1 VISEKVSLT
10 GGWNAHERL
19 TAHTT
24 YTNLCAVRTT
34 VILDDAL
41 FQEAT
46 KVVLAQWLSKNE
58 LPPRRWKTLVIEEGL
73 QAVLRDPDIGRRP
86 TADRV
91 NKPKN
96 LTIIVDEA
104 LLRRAERLVAK
115 ELGGDRE
122 RTRMAGAV
130 INHGLRAL
138 LRQGASRRLATLDGV
153 ELEPD
158 SAARRARAG

>member
-1 VISEKVSLT
+1 
-10 GGWNAHERL
+10 
-19 TAHTT
+19 
-24 YTNLCAVRTT
+24 VRTT
-34 VILDDAL
+34 VVLDDAL

-73 QAVLRDPDIGRRP
+73 QAVLRDPNIGRRP
-86 TADRV
+86 TGGRAS
-91 NKPKN
+91 KPKN

-115 ELGGDRE
+115 QLGGDRE

-138 LRQGASRRLATLDGV
+138 LRQGASSRLATLDGV
-153 ELEPD
+153 EIEPER
-158 SAARRARAG
+158 AARRARTG

>member
-1 VISEKVSLT
+1 MTSEKVSLT

-24 YTNLCAVRTT
+24 YTTLCAVRTT

-46 KVVLAQWLSKNE
+46 KDRPRGVAVQERAA
-58 LPPRRWKTLVIEEGL
+58 PRRWKTLVIEEGL
-73 QAVLRDPDIGRRP
+73 QALLRDPDIGRRLREDSVS
-86 TADRV
+86 T
-91 NKPKN
+91 PKN

-104 LLRRAERLVAK
+104 LLRRAELSVVK

-138 LRQGASRRLATLDGV
+138 VRQRASRRLAALAGV
-153 ELEPD
+153 EIEPD
-158 SAARRARAG
+158 RGARRARTG

>member
-1 VISEKVSLT
+1 M
-10 GGWNAHERL
+10 
-19 TAHTT
+19 
-24 YTNLCAVRTT
+24 RTT

-46 KVVLAQWLSKNE
+46 KVVLAEWLSKNE
-58 LPPRRWKTLVIEEGL
+58 PPPRRWKTLVIEEGL
-73 QAVLRDPDIGRRP
+73 QALLRDPDIGRRLA
-86 TADRV
+86 ADRAT
-91 NKPKN
+91 KPKN

-115 ELGGDRE
+115 ELGGDGE

-138 LRQGASRRLATLDGV
+138 LCQRASRRLAALDGV
-153 ELEPD
+153 EIEPD
-158 SAARRARAG
+158 RAARRVRAG